1 MQLHKEWYL
10 PDEDR
15 IGHKNIDN
23 GFPCHI
29 VLPQALKY
37 VKNFN
42 RAIDVGAWIG
52 DSTLF
57 LAKRF
62 KEVIAFE
69 AHPDTFECCVKN
81 MQQRNLNNVKLNQIG
96 LSNKIGQL
104 NFHRRL
110 KSSNSGW
117 LSNKTPPKDITT
129 LPPIT
134 VATTSLDKLDIPNID
149 FIKIDVDTHEGYVIA
164 GGLNWLKKTQPVVM
178 IENKV
183 RAHNRQFD
191 DMPNPDI
198 LLRNIG
204 YKMVQKIDKADYIY
218 VPQNYNKS

>member
-23 GFPCHI
+23 GFPCHV

-57 LAKRF
+57 LAERF

-81 MQQRNLNNVKLNQIG
+81 MQERNLNNVKLNQVG

-149 FIKIDVDTHEGYVIA
+149 FIKIDTEGYDSIIINGVFF
-164 GGLNWLKKTQPVVM
+164 N
-178 IENKV
+178 
-183 RAHNRQFD
+183 FD
-191 DMPNPDI
+191 I
-198 LLRNIG
+198 YFIG
-204 YKMVQKIDKADYIY
+204 FINVLCFF
-218 VPQNYNKS
+218 